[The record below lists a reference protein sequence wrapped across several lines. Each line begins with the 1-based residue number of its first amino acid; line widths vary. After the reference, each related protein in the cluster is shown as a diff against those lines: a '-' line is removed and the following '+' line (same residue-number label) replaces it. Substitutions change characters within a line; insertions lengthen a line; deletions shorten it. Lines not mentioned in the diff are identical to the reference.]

1 MNFIFM
7 PGGGE
12 SFRLRMMAHTL
23 GCSVAEAHGILY
35 EIWMFADYGA
45 DQQGFVDMA
54 QLWSTI
60 SPDLLKGTC
69 RDEIEMAL
77 LSAGFIEMA
86 GDMVLIVGWSEAQM
100 LKSQINKS
108 EQRKVI
114 ERERKRKEYN
124 LKKQGVKQPKPEEPK
139 VEIKPQD
146 PPPEPPKPEPKPK
159 KEKPPKKKYAEFVHM
174 TVEQHQKLVSEYG
187 EAAAAEM
194 VRLLDNYKGSKGK
207 TYKDDY
213 RAILTWVVDA
223 VKERNPSL
231 FRAPAQ
237 QQWHNDNPF

>member
-35 EIWMFADYGA
+35 ELWMFADYGA

-86 GDMVLIVGWSEAQM
+86 GDMVLIVGWSEAA
-100 LKSQINKS
+100 
-108 EQRKVI
+108 
-114 ERERKRKEYN
+114 YN
-124 LKKQGVKQPKPEEPK
+124 ENHISRHLDEPG
-139 VEIKPQD
+139 
-146 PPPEPPKPEPKPK
+146 
-159 KEKPPKKKYAEFVHM
+159 
-174 TVEQHQKLVSEYG
+174 T
-187 EAAAAEM
+187 
-194 VRLLDNYKGSKGK
+194 
-207 TYKDDY
+207 
-213 RAILTWVVDA
+213 
-223 VKERNPSL
+223 
-231 FRAPAQ
+231 
-237 QQWHNDNPF
+237 